1 METLKIKNPDVAV
14 KKMIDEWDIVRC
26 SICGE
31 KISMLNADTIANGSG
46 FIHKGGTCLKEQS

>member
-31 KISMLNADTIANGSG
+31 KASKTQRLADNRD
-46 FIHKGGTCLKEQS
+46 KVLVGGVWLVR